1 MDYSLS
7 WLREPDVE
15 DALPDLITGMIR
27 DIRLILVHPDLG
39 NAAKLAAITEAV
51 DQFAPPPG
59 PWANGAEA
67 TGLQAAASIVALLA
81 RNPGPATLLFEQLAQ
96 EQIRVELTA
105 RAERLLT
112 SAECHE
118 LRTDPGSSGHY
129 RSGTLRMVTTGLVVA
144 EVTSLV
150 LPWRLPPAARDA
162 LGIPNLG
169 DPLPPPSTVPFGKA
183 LAEFGVLR
191 EPLGARLVRDPITSG
206 GHVSAESSALMWLGE
221 VPVALAGE
229 RVTAQFCRHAV
240 SRLTHPAGQAQRHR
254 QPQPPPGQ
262 PQPQQGQPQ
271 PQPQQG
277 QPQQSQPQHQARRSE
292 RTLQVVAENH

>member
-59 PWANGAEA
+59 PQASGGEL

-81 RNPGPATLLFEQLAQ
+81 RSPGPATLLFEQLAQ
-96 EQIRVELTA
+96 EQIRIELTG
-105 RAERLLT
+105 RSDRLLT

-118 LRTDPGSSGHY
+118 LRADPGTSGHY
-129 RSGTLRMVTTGLVVA
+129 RSGTLRTATTGLLVA

-150 LPWRLPPAARDA
+150 LPWRLPAAARDA

-169 DPLPPPSTVPFGKA
+169 EPLPPPSTIPFGKA

-191 EPLGARLVRDPITSG
+191 EPLGARLVRDPMTTG
-206 GHVSAESSALMWLGE
+206 GHVSVESSALMWLGE
-221 VPVALAGE
+221 APVALAGE
-229 RVTAQFCRHAV
+229 RVTAQFCHRAV
-240 SRLTHPAGQAQRHR
+240 SRLTHPAGQEVPTRR
-254 QPQPPPGQ
+254 D
-262 PQPQQGQPQ
+262 
-271 PQPQQG
+271 
-277 QPQQSQPQHQARRSE
+277 ARP
-292 RTLQVVAENH
+292 VAGSVLREEVIDWTRIR

>member
-59 PWANGAEA
+59 PQANGTQM

-81 RNPGPATLLFEQLAQ
+81 RNAGPATLLFEELAH
-96 EQIRVELTA
+96 EQIRIEMTG
-105 RAERLLT
+105 RADRLLT

-118 LRTDPGSSGHY
+118 LRAAQGTSGHY
-129 RSGTLRMVTTGLVVA
+129 RSGALRTVDSGLLVA

-150 LPWRLPPAARDA
+150 LPWRLPEAAREA
-162 LGIPNLG
+162 LGIPDLG
-169 DPLPPPSTVPFGKA
+169 ESLPPASTIPFGKA
-183 LAEFGVLR
+183 LAEFGVRR
-191 EPLGARLVRDPITSG
+191 EPLGARLVRDSISTG
-206 GHVSAESSALMWLGE
+206 GHVSVESSALMWLDD

-229 RVTAQFCRHAV
+229 RVTAQFCCRAI
-240 SRLTHPAGQAQRHR
+240 SRLTHPAGQAQPAQAPHQSRRPERALHAVGDHR
-254 QPQPPPGQ
+254 
-262 PQPQQGQPQ
+262 
-271 PQPQQG
+271 
-277 QPQQSQPQHQARRSE
+277 
-292 RTLQVVAENH
+292 

>member
-39 NAAKLAAITEAV
+39 NAAKLAAITEAI

-59 PWANGAEA
+59 PQVSGAHV
-67 TGLQAAASIVALLA
+67 TGLQAAASVVALLA
-81 RNPGPATLLFEQLAQ
+81 RNPRPATLLFEELAQ
-96 EQIRVELTA
+96 EQIRIELTG

-118 LRTDPGSSGHY
+118 LRAAPGTSGHY
-129 RSGTLRMVTTGLVVA
+129 RSGALRTMAAGLLVA

-150 LPWRLPPAARDA
+150 LPWRLPAPARDA

-169 DPLPPPSTVPFGKA
+169 EPLPPPSRVPFGKA
-183 LAEFGVLR
+183 LAEFGVRR
-191 EPLGARLVRDPITSG
+191 EPLGARLVRDPISTG
-206 GHVSAESSALMWLGE
+206 GHVSVESSALMWLGE

-229 RVTAQFCRHAV
+229 RVTAQFCRHAA
-240 SRLTHPAGQAQRHR
+240 SRLTQPAGQPQRR
-254 QPQPPPGQ
+254 PQSQ
-262 PQPQQGQPQ
+262 SQS
-271 PQPQQG
+271 
-277 QPQQSQPQHQARRSE
+277 QSQPRHSE
-292 RTLQVVAENH
+292 RALQAVGDGSL